1 MIGFCVSVGTM
12 KLTLVGMY
20 FALGVNKVRK

>member
-1 MIGFCVSVGTM
+1 MTVLFVSVGT
-12 KLTLVGMY
+12 LTLSLAGMY